1 VAVSDFRLNFF
12 VITRS
17 LRRWFRQR
25 LILRCQ
31 SHIAGK
37 AANRQPI
44 EKCMRDIIF
53 IDISAAHFQPATE
66 FLPDALHCGSGMRVR
81 LIGDCHGF
89 AVAELE
95 TQRKVGVIR
104 IMQIVIYVTGIIPKI
119 QPIERVR

>member
-1 VAVSDFRLNFF
+1 MAVSDSRLKFF
-12 VITRS
+12 ILARS
-17 LRRWFRQR
+17 LRSWFRQR
-25 LILRCQ
+25 FSFRRQ
-31 SHIAGK
+31 PHIAGK
-37 AANRQPI
+37 AANWQPV